1 MNCCGNADKSM
12 ANNKKNQLTKNIK
25 KNTNSSIQKIK
36 ELFPNAVKDLDNGTL
51 GIDFDLLKQELSE
64 YVIDNEEKYQLT
76 WYGKK
81 ELIKLS
87 DTPTT
92 KTLKPIKNKS
102 VDFENTKNIYIEGDN
117 LDALKILQNDYLNKI
132 NCIYIDPPYNT
143 GNDFIYNDNFSN
155 YNELKGAGLKHK
167 FDRNNAKLTPEIIF
181 HSNWLS
187 MIYPRLKLSRNL
199 LTESGIIFISI
210 NDIEQANLK
219 KICDE
224 IFGERNFIA
233 QIIWTNKEGG
243 GGSDTKL
250 IKIKHEYIL
259 CYAKQ
264 IENAAINGIKIADT
278 NRYIYSDEWVETR
291 GKYQLVKLDS
301 TSLGYVESL
310 DYPITAPDGSKIFPN
325 KNGEKISRWR
335 WSKEK
340 LDWGIK
346 NGYLEIKKDKTG
358 RWIVYSKQYLN
369 ADPDGNIIERTNRPL
384 AVIDQYSSTQASKQL
399 QKLLNGKIFDYSK
412 PVELIKHL
420 LNIATKKNDLVLDFF
435 SGSAATAQAVLELNA
450 EDKGTRQYIM
460 VQLPEKCRETSEAY
474 KNGYKTICDIGEER
488 IRRAANKIK
497 SETNADI
504 DYGFKVYKIDS
515 LEKNIDN
522 I

>member
-1 MNCCGNADKSM
+1 M
-12 ANNKKNQLTKNIK
+12 
-25 KNTNSSIQKIK
+25 
-36 ELFPNAVKDLDNGTL
+36 
-51 GIDFDLLKQELSE
+51 
-64 YVIDNEEKYQLT
+64 
-76 WYGKK
+76 
-81 ELIKLS
+81 
-87 DTPTT
+87 
-92 KTLKPIKNKS
+92 
-102 VDFENTKNIYIEGDN
+102 
-117 LDALKILQNDYLNKI
+117 
-132 NCIYIDPPYNT
+132 
-143 GNDFIYNDNFSN
+143 
-155 YNELKGAGLKHK
+155 
-167 FDRNNAKLTPEIIF
+167 
-181 HSNWLS
+181 
-187 MIYPRLKLSRNL
+187 
-199 LTESGIIFISI
+199 TESGIIYISI

-278 NRYIYSDEWVETR
+278 NRYNYSDEWIETR

-301 TSLGYVESL
+301 ASLGYVESL

-369 ADPDGNIIERTNRPL
+369 ADADGNIIERTNRPL

-460 VQLPEKCRETSEAY
+460 VQLPEETQLQPQLLCRQPQP
-474 KNGYKTICDIGEER
+474 ER
-488 IRRAANKIK
+488 AQSAGSGGRTDRL
-497 SETNADI
+497 
-504 DYGFKVYKIDS
+504 GFRD
-515 LEKNIDN
+515 
-522 I
+522 